1 MAVETHTA
9 EPLSQHNV
17 GYLLARALQRW
28 NTLLGEAFAR
38 AGYPE
43 VRPAYGAI
51 LVPLT
56 DEDGLQ
62 IVELARRAGLSKQT
76 LTTQLKALET
86 LGLVERQADPADRRA
101 YRIYLSERG
110 RAFKEAASELL
121 REMDSLL
128 AATLTPAEI
137 ATFNAMLRA
146 VSRMERPDDTTMEST
161 KETMQ

>member
-1 MAVETHTA
+1 MTVETQSA
-9 EPLSQHNV
+9 EPLSQRNV

-76 LTTQLKALET
+76 LTTQLKALEA
-86 LGLVERQADPADRRA
+86 LELVERQADPADRRA
-101 YRIYLSERG
+101 YRIYLTERG
-110 RAFKEAASELL
+110 RVFKEAAGEIL
-121 REMDSLL
+121 REMDTLL

-137 ATFNAMLRA
+137 AQLSTMLRA
-146 VSRMERPDDTTMEST
+146 VSRIERTNDAATEST
-161 KETMQ
+161 ETF